1 VRIILTYVNNIITYV
16 NIYMDNNWTSN
27 LEVIPVGLYEKA
39 LPKTLTW
46 KERLTITSES
56 GFDFLEM
63 SIDDTDERLERLHWT
78 RQQRNHLK
86 NMVELTKIKI
96 QSLSLSAHRRYPLG
110 NRSQKTT
117 EKALD
122 IFKRT
127 IDLSVELGIRYILV
141 GGAEDYYQEV
151 DQSTQD
157 KFLENLGKGF
167 EWASAAGIILALENW
182 DIQINT
188 MPRVMEY
195 VNYFNSPWFQ
205 TYTDLGN
212 LIYAGVDVVSQLEY
226 AKGHIAAL
234 HVKDTLPG
242 QLRYVSPGEGN
253 VPFADAFEK
262 LAEMGFQAPVVLELW
277 TETFPDAVEIVE
289 AAGKFIRA
297 QMQEGWS
304 RYYSKQAN
312 QGD

>member
-1 VRIILTYVNNIITYV
+1 MEKHWISRL
-16 NIYMDNNWTSN
+16 DS
-27 LEVIPVGLYEKA
+27 IPVGLYEKA
-39 LPKTLTW
+39 LPKTLSW
-46 KERLTITSES
+46 EERLTLARST

-63 SIDDTDERLERLHWT
+63 SIDDTDERLRRLDWD
-78 RQQRNHLK
+78 RQQRKELK
-86 NMVELTKIKI
+86 DLVEGTGIKI

-110 NRSQKTT
+110 NSSQETT
-117 EKALD
+117 GRGLD

-127 IDLSVELGIRYILV
+127 IDLAVELGIRYILV

-151 DQSTQD
+151 DQSTLD
-157 KFLENLGKGF
+157 RFMENLGKGF
-167 EWASAAGIILALENW
+167 EWASAAGITLALENW

-212 LIYAGVDVVSQLEY
+212 LIFAGVDVVSQLEY
-226 AKGHIAAL
+226 VKGHIAAL

-242 QLRYVSPGEGN
+242 QLRYVSPGEGK
-253 VPFADAFEK
+253 VPFVDAFEK

-277 TETFPDAVEIVE
+277 TEEFPDAAEIVE
-289 AAGKFIRA
+289 AAGTYIREK
-297 QMQEGWS
+297 MQEGWS